1 MRLTADLTTRRR
13 ALQLA
18 ATAAARASE
27 DFRRA
32 PLSASFTSARY
43 PAARPMA
50 RASLRSLEP
59 TRWPGAVANL
69 FLVASVGL
77 LIYSDV
83 GLSAQIMTNIEPEVI
98 SEIGYVACE
107 PVPTRRLDEAS
118 GACGAA
124 DAAIWAATSLD
135 VWINDVM
142 TPWR

>member
-1 MRLTADLTTRRR
+1 
-13 ALQLA
+13 
-18 ATAAARASE
+18 
-27 DFRRA
+27 
-32 PLSASFTSARY
+32 
-43 PAARPMA
+43 MA

-69 FLVASVGL
+69 FLVSSVGL

-124 DAAIWAATSLD
+124 DAADLKAARKAL
-135 VWINDVM
+135 VVL
-142 TPWR
+142 RLLRGLRV